1 MIVAVPPRRPPNAL
15 VGTMVFVGA
24 EAMLFIGL
32 LSSFVL
38 LRSQYIN
45 WPPMGQ
51 PRLGVIATGA
61 NTLVLLASG
70 AAVWWAGRRPEL
82 RARSLGIATA
92 LALAFLVGQGREWVA
107 LVEYGLSGASVYGSL
122 FYAVVGTHAAHVL
135 VSVGVLGWAT
145 VATHRG
151 QWTEGAQRAL
161 GLWWAF
167 VVGLWPVLYGLVY
180 LW

>member
-1 MIVAVPPRRPPNAL
+1 MIVAAPRRRPPNAL
-15 VGTMVFVGA
+15 VGMMVFVGA
-24 EAMLFIGL
+24 EAMLFLGL

-38 LRSQYIN
+38 LRSQYIS

-61 NTLVLLASG
+61 NTAVLLASG
-70 AAVWWAGRRPEL
+70 AAVWWAGRRPEARP
-82 RARSLGIATA
+82 RALAVATA
-92 LALAFLVGQGREWVA
+92 LALGFLVGQGREWLA
-107 LVEYGLSGASVYGSL
+107 LVDYGLSSASVYGSL

-135 VSVGVLGWAT
+135 VSVVVLAWAT
-145 VATHRG
+145 VAAHRG
-151 QWTEGAQRAL
+151 RWTDGAQRAL